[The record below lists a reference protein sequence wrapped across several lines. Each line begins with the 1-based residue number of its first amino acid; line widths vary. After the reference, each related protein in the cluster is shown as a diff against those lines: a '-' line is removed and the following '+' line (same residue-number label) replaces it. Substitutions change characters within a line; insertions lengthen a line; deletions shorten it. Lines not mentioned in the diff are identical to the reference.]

1 MASWGASMA
10 TRDPWGSRR
19 WRGIGAWWRD
29 HWRIALDSAA
39 FVSSRLGTSVLVWL
53 LIGIALALPAGL
65 YLVRANLSL
74 MADQWQ
80 GRPGISVYFA
90 PGSAAALGLDLQ
102 AELEARADVEAV
114 RLISAERALEEFQA
128 FAGVADALALLEVNP
143 LPMSLGVVL
152 VDDVEAAEFD
162 LLATQLAD
170 REGVTD
176 VVIERTWLERVQA
189 MNALLGRLTVVL
201 TVLFSCGA
209 VLVTATSARLAIETR
224 LDELRVMKLVGA
236 TDAYIRRPFLYLG
249 VFYGVGGGLLAAM
262 LISAVLLVLETPL
275 ATLFG
280 SYGGEFESGGF
291 DLTFFGGLL
300 VIGGLLGMG
309 GAVLAAHQRLA
320 HLEVL

>member
-1 MASWGASMA
+1 MA
-10 TRDPWGSRR
+10 TRDPWGSPR

-29 HWRIALDSAA
+29 HWRIALDSGA
-39 FVSSRLGTSVLVWL
+39 FVSSRLGASVLVWL

-80 GRPGISVYFA
+80 GRPGISVYFS
-90 PGSAAALGLDLQ
+90 PGSAPGLGIELQ
-102 AELEARADVEAV
+102 AELQARAEVESV
-114 RLISAERALEEFQA
+114 RLTSAARALEEFQE
-128 FAGVADALALLEVNP
+128 FSGIEDALALLEVNP

-152 VDDVEAAEFD
+152 VDDVEAAEFE
-162 LLATQLAD
+162 LLATQLAERD
-170 REGVTD
+170 GVTD
-176 VVIERTWLERVQA
+176 VVIERTWLERIDA
-189 MNALLGRLTVVL
+189 MNAVLGRLAAVL

-262 LISAVLLVLETPL
+262 LISAVLVVLETPL

-280 SYGGEFESGGF
+280 SYGGQLESGGF
-291 DLTFFGGLL
+291 DLAFFASLL
-300 VIGGLLGMG
+300 AIGGLLGIG
-309 GAVLAAHQRLA
+309 GALLAAHQRLA
-320 HLEVL
+320 NLEVI

>member
-1 MASWGASMA
+1 MA

-19 WRGIGAWWRD
+19 WRGIGPWWRD
-29 HWRIALDSAA
+29 HWRIALDSGA
-39 FVSSRLGTSVLVWL
+39 FVSSRLGTSILVWL
-53 LIGIALALPAGL
+53 LIGIALALPAAL

-74 MADQWQ
+74 MAEQWQ
-80 GRPGISVYFA
+80 GRPGISVYFS
-90 PGSAAALGLDLQ
+90 PGSAPALGVELQ
-102 AELEARADVEAV
+102 AELQARAEVETV
-114 RLISAERALEEFQA
+114 RLTSAERALEEFQE
-128 FAGVADALALLEVNP
+128 FSGIEDALALLEVNP

-152 VDDVEAAEFD
+152 VDDVEAGEFE
-162 LLATQLAD
+162 LLATQLAERD
-170 REGVTD
+170 GVTD
-176 VVIERTWLERVQA
+176 VVIERTWLERVDA
-189 MNALLGRLTVVL
+189 MNAVLGRLAAVL

-262 LISAVLLVLETPL
+262 LISAVLVALETPL

-280 SYGGEFESGGF
+280 SYGGQLESGGF
-291 DLTFFGGLL
+291 DLAFFASLL
-300 VIGGLLGMG
+300 AIGGLLGIG

-320 HLEVL
+320 HLEVI

>member
-1 MASWGASMA
+1 MA

-19 WRGIGAWWRD
+19 WRGIGPWWRD
-29 HWRIALDSAA
+29 HWRIALDSGA
-39 FVSSRLGTSVLVWL
+39 FVSSRLGTSILVWL
-53 LIGIALALPAGL
+53 LIGIALALPAAL

-74 MADQWQ
+74 MAEQWQ
-80 GRPGISVYFA
+80 GRPGISVYFS
-90 PGSAAALGLDLQ
+90 PGSAPALGVELQ
-102 AELEARADVEAV
+102 AELQARAEVETV
-114 RLISAERALEEFQA
+114 RLTSAERALEEFQE
-128 FAGVADALALLEVNP
+128 FSGIEDALALLEVNP

-152 VDDVEAAEFD
+152 VDDVEAGEFE
-162 LLATQLAD
+162 LLATQLAERD
-170 REGVTD
+170 GVTD
-176 VVIERTWLERVQA
+176 VVIERTWLERVDA
-189 MNALLGRLTVVL
+189 MNAVLGRLAAVL

-262 LISAVLLVLETPL
+262 LISAVLVVLETPL

-280 SYGGEFESGGF
+280 SYGGQLESGGF
-291 DLTFFGGLL
+291 DLAFFASLL
-300 VIGGLLGMG
+300 AIGGLLGIG

-320 HLEVL
+320 HLEVI

>member
-1 MASWGASMA
+1 MAN
-10 TRDPWGSRR
+10 RDPWDRHR

-29 HWRIALDSAA
+29 HRRIALDSAA
-39 FVSSRLGTSVLVWL
+39 FVSARLGTSALVWL

-80 GRPGISVYFA
+80 GRPGISVYFR
-90 PGSAAALGLDLQ
+90 PGAEPALGVELQ
-102 AELEARADVEAV
+102 AELEARAEVESV

-128 FAGVADALALLEVNP
+128 FAGVEDALALLEVNP

-162 LLATQLAD
+162 LLAAQLAE
-170 REGVTD
+170 RSGVTD
-176 VVIERTWLERVQA
+176 VVVERTWLERVDA
-189 MNALLGRLTVVL
+189 MNTVLGRLAAVL

-236 TDAYIRRPFLYLG
+236 TNAYIRRPFLYLG
-249 VFYGVGGGLLAAM
+249 LLYGLGGGLLAAM
-262 LISAVLLVLETPL
+262 LISAVLVVLETPL

-280 SYGGEFESGGF
+280 SYGGHLESGGF
-291 DLTFFGGLL
+291 DLTFFVGLL
-300 VIGGLLGMG
+300 VVGGLLGVG
-309 GAVLAAHQRLA
+309 GAMLAAHQRLA
-320 HLEVL
+320 HLEVI

>member
-1 MASWGASMA
+1 MA
-10 TRDPWGSRR
+10 TRDPWGSRG
-19 WRGIGAWWRD
+19 WRGIGPWWRD
-29 HWRIALDSAA
+29 HWRIALDSGA

-53 LIGIALALPAGL
+53 LIGIALALPAAL

-74 MADQWQ
+74 MAEQWQ
-80 GRPGISVYFA
+80 GRPGISVYFS
-90 PGSAAALGLDLQ
+90 PGSAPALGVELQ
-102 AELEARADVEAV
+102 AELQAQAEVETV
-114 RLISAERALEEFQA
+114 RLTSAERALEEFQE
-128 FAGVADALALLEVNP
+128 FSGIEDALALLEVNP

-162 LLATQLAD
+162 LLATQLAERD
-170 REGVTD
+170 GVTD
-176 VVIERTWLERVQA
+176 VVIERTWLERVDA
-189 MNALLGRLTVVL
+189 MNAVLGRLAAVL

-262 LISAVLLVLETPL
+262 LISAVLVALETPL

-280 SYGGEFESGGF
+280 SYGGQLESGGF
-291 DLTFFGGLL
+291 DLAFFASLL
-300 VIGGLLGMG
+300 VIGGLLGIG
-309 GAVLAAHQRLA
+309 GALLAAHQRLA
-320 HLEVL
+320 NLEII